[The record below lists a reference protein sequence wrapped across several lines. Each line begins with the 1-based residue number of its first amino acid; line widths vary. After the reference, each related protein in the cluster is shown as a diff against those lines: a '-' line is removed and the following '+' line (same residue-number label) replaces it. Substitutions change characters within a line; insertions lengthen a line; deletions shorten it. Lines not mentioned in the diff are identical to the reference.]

1 MGLFSEFF
9 SFAAHAEDVD
19 CRFAWDNGHIT
30 SNSPSLVIFPSVVYF
45 LKFHKYPLLEKETLQ
60 SDQFSYPR
68 CLFHTSRV
76 YFTGLIYEAAG
87 RYWLTDTTQK
97 EGSIAWSRNKLI
109 GGTSWSIQ
117 IFKHTC
123 LSHFFSFSRSHQKWL
138 NALAHKFD
146 PTSNK
151 LRLHVK
157 CVILKRDIWLQ

>member
-30 SNSPSLVIFPSVVYF
+30 SNSPSLVIFLVLP
-45 LKFHKYPLLEKETLQ
+45 T
-60 SDQFSYPR
+60 YPR
-68 CLFHTSRV
+68 CLFHTTRV

-97 EGSIAWSRNKLI
+97 EGSIAWGRNKLI

-123 LSHFFSFSRSHQKWL
+123 LSHFFSLSRSHQKWL
-138 NALAHKFD
+138 NALAHEFD

>member
-19 CRFAWDNGHIT
+19 CRFARDNGHIT
-30 SNSPSLVIFPSVVYF
+30 SNSPTLVIFLVLSTSWSFINILYWKKKLSRAISSLTPGVF
-45 LKFHKYPLLEKETLQ
+45 FTPLESISQALYTKLQ
-60 SDQFSYPR
+60 ADI
-68 CLFHTSRV
+68 
-76 YFTGLIYEAAG
+76 GL
-87 RYWLTDTTQK
+87 LTPH
-97 EGSIAWSRNKLI
+97 SIAWGRHELI

-151 LRLHVK
+151 LRLHV
-157 CVILKRDIWLQ
+157 DI